1 MVKMKRETVR
11 FFFCP
16 NNKYVVPICEREHA
30 SMSLFSPVSDGHAR
44 TSDGL
49 VTPYV
54 DALMGK
60 PLGYFLNACERITTL
75 RLSAGNTC
83 A

>member
-1 MVKMKRETVR
+1 
-11 FFFCP
+11 
-16 NNKYVVPICEREHA
+16 
-30 SMSLFSPVSDGHAR
+30 MSLFSPVSDGHAR